1 MIIKKSRTAWGLPV
15 GPWANQKI
23 IILPNNIAFYKDN
36 IKKNVRRIK
45 AKKLFALHLVSA
57 KFPVKGNF
65 FVFELCDKYIRIY
78 KYILLRKKR

>member
-36 IKKNVRRIK
+36 MKKKNVRR
-45 AKKLFALHLVSA
+45 KKVDILNKEVNT
-57 KFPVKGNF
+57 KKG
-65 FVFELCDKYIRIY
+65 FESKHKNVLPCIWF
-78 KYILLRKKR
+78 